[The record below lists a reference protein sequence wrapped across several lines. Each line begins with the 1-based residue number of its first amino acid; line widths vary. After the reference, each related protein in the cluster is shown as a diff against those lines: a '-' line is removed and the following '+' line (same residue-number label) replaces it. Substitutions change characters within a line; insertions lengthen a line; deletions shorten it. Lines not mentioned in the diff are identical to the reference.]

1 MNSVPVATDAEA
13 DKELLGNI
21 YFLIANSYY
30 EKEDYVSAAD
40 YFEEALKNHQDNPMI
55 YQDYTITLAKLGQ
68 FERAQE
74 MLDAGNKL
82 GLPKV
87 LFSWRRESC

>member
-40 YFEEALKNHQDNPMI
+40 YFEEALKI
-55 YQDYTITLAKLGQ
+55 IRTIQ
-68 FERAQE
+68 
-74 MLDAGNKL
+74 
-82 GLPKV
+82 
-87 LFSWRRESC
+87 